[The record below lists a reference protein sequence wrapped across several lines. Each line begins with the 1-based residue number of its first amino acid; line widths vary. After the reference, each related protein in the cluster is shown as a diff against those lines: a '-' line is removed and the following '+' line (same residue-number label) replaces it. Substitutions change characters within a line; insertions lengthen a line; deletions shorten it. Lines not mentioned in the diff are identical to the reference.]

1 MNVGY
6 GVTALA
12 RGVQAGSVDGIGSY
26 TRELGHQLVSKEAAR
41 LIPVS
46 FGVDFQKGLIE
57 GVSLGEKLGSYA
69 PSAVT
74 SAVLP
79 FDFCGAKRLTG
90 RIDLFHSTDH
100 LVPRLKGVPVLAT
113 IMDAIPLSHPHWIRQ
128 RLRLF
133 KAWLWRRSV
142 NWADHVVTISEYSKN
157 EIVTHFRLNEKD
169 VSVVPLGVDQRYF
182 IPIEE
187 NIRTGVLRKYDLP
200 DHFFLFVGTLQPRK
214 NLERILLAHSTLP
227 DVCRK
232 EFPLVVV
239 GRAGWNCDPDVARLR
254 ELEAMGYAYWLD
266 YLPDV
271 EVRAMM
277 QSAQALVFPSL
288 CEGFGLPVLEAFAS
302 GLPVIT
308 SNSTSLPEVTGG
320 AALLVDPEDV
330 EAIAHGMQQVLED
343 TSIADTL
350 REKGRIRASQLS
362 WGICAEKTF
371 SLYQKLAG

>member
-26 TRELGHQLVSKEAAR
+26 TRELGKELVSKEAAQ
-41 LIPVS
+41 LMPVS
-46 FGVDFQKGLIE
+46 FGVDVQKGVIE
-57 GVSLGEKLGSYA
+57 GASLGEKLGSFA
-69 PSAVT
+69 PSALT

-79 FDFCGAKRLTG
+79 FDFCGAKRLKG

-113 IMDAIPLSHPHWIRQ
+113 IMDAIPLSHPQWIRQ
-128 RLRLF
+128 RLRSV

-142 NWADHVVTISEYSKN
+142 NWADHIVTISEYSKN
-157 EIVTHFRLNEKD
+157 EIVSHFQISEKD
-169 VSVVPLGVDQRYF
+169 ISVVPLGVDQRYF
-182 IPIEE
+182 IPIEVD
-187 NIRTGVLRKYDLP
+187 RRARVLSRYDFP
-200 DHFFLFVGTLQPRK
+200 SHFFLFVGTLQPRK
-214 NLERILLAHSTLP
+214 NLERILLAHSALP
-227 DVCRK
+227 DACRK
-232 EFPLVVV
+232 ECPLVVV
-239 GRAGWNCDPDVARLR
+239 GRAGWNCDAEIAKLR
-254 ELEAMGYAYWLD
+254 ELEAMGYAYWLN
-266 YLPDV
+266 YLPDI

-308 SNSTSLPEVTGG
+308 SNSTSLPEVAGG

-330 EAIAHGMQQVLED
+330 ESIAHGMQLILED
-343 TSIADTL
+343 SSMADMLRVKGFARARQLTWSACANQTL
-350 REKGRIRASQLS
+350 A
-362 WGICAEKTF
+362 
-371 SLYQKLAG
+371 LYKKLVG